1 MGMLVQGHSRDY
13 SRSETTRLLCAGA
26 YVHGLFRRRVI
37 EELVEHEE
45 RSVAPSLGIDA
56 VPVLA
61 HALRARRLEAQAA
74 VHVLLMWV
82 LFIVVELAADV
93 PSLLIPWFALYAS
106 IVLLVWG
113 GRVALGA
120 RSLSVYTMDRAT
132 LRRASSGRLKVLAPI
147 VPRLLVL
154 AYWGAAI
161 VLSFFDPAAL
171 LALLF
176 PLLLVL
182 PVWLHR
188 ARVEDIMRRELSSD
202 TFARAPRAL
211 PPSTLRMRRITAAIE
226 REQYAPLT
234 FYDPYRPFVGAGRP
248 YEPWSFALEL
258 RRRVA
263 PDGSRPA
270 ADRLPA
276 RTVIDL
282 IRPRLERLRASAA
295 ASGRDRL
302 RDLEIDEFVYLPV
315 GPARGQVSYDDPSVH
330 RHLAEAVDEGGEAR
344 RHFLRIRIGA
354 WDEQVV
360 VSVLVRVHTQGEML
374 VLEVVPHVLM
384 PLSDTFRIVD
394 VVAARDQADMGR
406 EAVRALLAAPSAS
419 VAAGASAIR
428 TLIALFRVWLADPR
442 RAIPDG
448 PVTSVREQG
457 SAEQVSLMQEM
468 DISRYVKTVQDR
480 IISGVRE
487 ALRSQGYETGEFEQQ
502 IVNVSSGG
510 VFIGAMSGGA
520 VATGDHA
527 SAHHSSRPAPA
538 HGTPPQKTP
547 GGSR

>member
-1 MGMLVQGHSRDY
+1 MPGQGHSHDY
-13 SRSETTRLLCAGA
+13 SRSEATRLLCAGA
-26 YVHGLFRRRVI
+26 YVHGMFRRKVI
-37 EELVEHEE
+37 EELIEHEE
-45 RSVAPSLGIDA
+45 RSVAPSLGID
-56 VPVLA
+56 VTPVLA
-61 HALRARRLEAQAA
+61 HALRARRLEAQAS
-74 VHVLLMWV
+74 VQVLLIWV
-82 LFIVVELAADV
+82 LFIVVELNADV
-93 PSLLIPWFALYAS
+93 PSLLVPWFVVYAV
-106 IVLLVWG
+106 IVLLAWSA
-113 GRVALGA
+113 RLTLGA
-120 RSLSVYTMDRAT
+120 RSLSVYTLDRAT
-132 LRRASSGRLKVLAPI
+132 LRRASSGRLTVLAPI
-147 VPRLLVL
+147 GPRLFLL
-154 AYWGAAI
+154 AYWVAALFLA
-161 VLSFFDPAAL
+161 LSDPAVL

-188 ARVEDIMRRELSSD
+188 SRVEDIMRHELSSD
-202 TFARAPRAL
+202 AFSRVPRAL
-211 PPSTLRMRRITAAIE
+211 PQSTLRLRRITAAID

-270 ADRLPA
+270 ADRLLA
-276 RTVIDL
+276 RTVVDL
-282 IRPRLERLRASAA
+282 IVPRLERLCASAA
-295 ASGRDRL
+295 ATGRDRL

-315 GPARGQVSYDDPSVH
+315 GPARGRVSYDALSVQ

-360 VSVLVRVHTQGEML
+360 VSILVRVHTQGEML
-374 VLEVVPHVLM
+374 VLEVIPHILM

-394 VVAARDQADMGR
+394 VVAARDRPDVGR
-406 EAVRALLAAPSAS
+406 EAVRALLAAPAAS

-448 PVTSVREQG
+448 PETSVREQG

-487 ALRSQGYETGEFEQQ
+487 ALRTQGYETGEFEQQ

-510 VFIGAMSGGA
+510 VFVGAMSGGA
-520 VATGDHA
+520 VATGDRA
-527 SAHHSSRPAPA
+527 SAHHSSRPGPA
-538 HGTPPQKTP
+538 HGNTPQGTP
-547 GGSR
+547 GGSA

>member
-1 MGMLVQGHSRDY
+1 MPVKGHSHDY
-13 SRSETTRLLCAGA
+13 SRSEATRLLCAGA
-26 YVHGLFRRRVI
+26 YVHGMFRRKVI
-37 EELVEHEE
+37 EELIEHEE
-45 RSVAPSLGIDA
+45 RSVAPSLGIDV

-74 VHVLLMWV
+74 AQVLFIWV
-82 LFIVVELAADV
+82 LFIVVELNADV
-93 PSLLIPWFALYAS
+93 PSLLVPWFVLYAV
-106 IVLLVWG
+106 IVLLVWSA
-113 GRVALGA
+113 RLTLGA

-132 LRRASSGRLKVLAPI
+132 LRRASSGRLTVLAPI
-147 VPRLLVL
+147 GPRLFVL
-154 AYWGAAI
+154 AYWGTA
-161 VLSFFDPAAL
+161 LSLAFFDSATL

-176 PLLLVL
+176 PALLVL

-188 ARVEDIMRRELSSD
+188 WRVEDIMRRELSSD
-202 TFARAPRAL
+202 AFSRVPRAL
-211 PPSTLRMRRITAAIE
+211 PQSTLRLRRITAAID

-263 PDGSRPA
+263 HDGSRPA
-270 ADRLPA
+270 ADRLLA
-276 RTVIDL
+276 RTVLDL
-282 IRPRLERLRASAA
+282 IVPRLERLCASAA
-295 ASGRDRL
+295 ATGRDRL
-302 RDLEIDEFVYLPV
+302 RELEIDEFVYLPV
-315 GPARGQVSYDDPSVH
+315 GPARAQVSYDARSVH
-330 RHLAEAVDEGGEAR
+330 GHLAEAVDEGGEAR

-360 VSVLVRVHTQGEML
+360 VSILVRVHTQGEML
-374 VLEVVPHVLM
+374 VLEVIPHILM

-394 VVAARDQADMGR
+394 VVAAREHPDLGR
-406 EAVRALLAAPSAS
+406 DAVRALFAAPSAS

-428 TLIALFRVWLADPR
+428 TVIALFRVWLADPR
-442 RAIPDG
+442 RAVPDG
-448 PVTSVREQG
+448 PETSVREQG

-487 ALRSQGYETGEFEQQ
+487 ALRTQGYETGEFEQQ

-510 VFIGAMSGGA
+510 VFVGAMSGGA

-527 SAHHSSRPAPA
+527 RAHHSARPGPA
-538 HGTPPQKTP
+538 HGNTPQGTP
-547 GGSR
+547 GGSA